1 VNYGENIG
9 IIGAVRGEW
18 LRLSTALTALKPHGV
33 RKVVQ
38 LGKLG
43 LGENEFLWDK
53 VPAQLRRSLESLN
66 LKLLFLD
73 GAHDPV
79 RVRLRQSEPER
90 WYWRREEPRSLTSH
104 LAYLP
109 RGFRDQLSPSVR
121 LAVFGGGDTD
131 EPDVRIEEDDL
142 EALGPDYATVLLTH
156 LPPSTMRTVE
166 AISASAALVDDA
178 MRAVRPSL
186 MFASADTL
194 TVRTLAHR
202 SARGPFVTRVV
213 LLPSVTT
220 EGLAGAVLNTRT
232 FEVRLIDIDG
242 HTVDFEPEV
251 TDLAT
256 QSSGRWVLH
265 TETSQ
270 HVVDLDHRTWE
281 RIPGPDAPHIA
292 TPNTGILRTFDDLAV
307 GKTGYLT
314 LVADDPLIE
323 YRWARTSLIEQISRT
338 ETRRSS

>member
-1 VNYGENIG
+1 M
-9 IIGAVRGEW
+9 
-18 LRLSTALTALKPHGV
+18 
-33 RKVVQ
+33 Q
-38 LGKLG
+38 LGELG
-43 LGENEFLWDK
+43 LGEGELRWDN
-53 VPAQLRRSLESLN
+53 VPAQLRRSLESLS

-73 GAHDPV
+73 GARDPV
-79 RVRLRQSEPER
+79 RLRLRQVEPER

-109 RGFRDQLSPSVR
+109 RGFRDQLSRNVR

-131 EPDVRIEEDDL
+131 QPDVRIEEDDL
-142 EALGPDYATVLLTH
+142 EALGPSYATVLLTH
-156 LPPSTMRTVE
+156 LPPSTMR
-166 AISASAALVDDA
+166 AGQAMSASAALVDDA
-178 MRAVRPSL
+178 MRAVRPRR
-186 MFASADTL
+186 MFAVADTL

-202 SARGPFVTRVV
+202 SQRGPFVTRVV
-213 LLPSVTT
+213 LLPPVTT
-220 EGLAGAVLNTRT
+220 EDVAGAVLNTRT
-232 FEVRLIDIDG
+232 LEVRLIDIDG
-242 HTVDFEPEV
+242 HAINLEPEV
-251 TDLAT
+251 TDLST
-256 QSSGRWVLH
+256 QSTGRWVLH